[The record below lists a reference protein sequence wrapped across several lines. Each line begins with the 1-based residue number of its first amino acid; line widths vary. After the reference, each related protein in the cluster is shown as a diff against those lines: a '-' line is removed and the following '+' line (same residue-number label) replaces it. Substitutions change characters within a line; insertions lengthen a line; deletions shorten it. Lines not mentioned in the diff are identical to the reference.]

1 MPVRTV
7 SFFARGTESGGVV
20 RTKRST
26 VCSAACAAAVV
37 NTLSNA
43 DRGRSKGLSLRLNH
57 LDVSLD

>member
-20 RTKRST
+20 RIKRST
-26 VCSAACAAAVV
+26 GYSAECAAAVV

-43 DRGRSKGLSLRLNH
+43 DRGRSKGLSLRLND
-57 LDVSLD
+57 LNVSLD